1 VNRSDILLVAIA
13 FLAFLA
19 IGLTAGL
26 MGVAWPSMRDA
37 FGVGDAAFG
46 TLSLITTTGV
56 LIVTLNSGRLIARL
70 GTGPLLASSCLV
82 GALGFLGYTLAPSWP
97 VLVAVGLVASLGTAA
112 IAPGLN
118 IYFAVHQSTG
128 RITWLNACFGLGATI
143 SPIVLTAILSAGRS
157 WRWGYAMAAA
167 AYVLLAAVFGL
178 TRKHWLQSAPPTTD
192 EESLGEGKGRLDAAG
207 RRPRRTLA
215 LPVVWL
221 SLLLFFTFT
230 GMEASTAQWTY
241 TLFTEG
247 RGIAPAVAG
256 AWASAFWA
264 SVTVGRILTGAVVN
278 RHNASAL
285 VRACMAG
292 AVVGAAA
299 IWLGAPGWGTPT
311 LGFAGVILT
320 GLGLSPHFPVLTSTT
335 PQRLGAARAADAIG
349 YQMAAVRLGLAAVPA
364 LAGVLVERVGAGSV
378 GPYLFAVAVGM
389 VALNE
394 AVERAAGRQ

>member
-1 VNRSDILLVAIA
+1 MSQSDRLLVVIA
-13 FLAFLA
+13 FLGMFT

-26 MGVAWPSMRDA
+26 MGVAWPSMRDT
-37 FGVGDAAFG
+37 FGVGDDAYGA
-46 TLSLITTTGV
+46 LSLIATAGA
-56 LIVTLNSGRLIARL
+56 LAVTFNSGRLIARI
-70 GTGPLLASSCLV
+70 GTGPLLAISGLV

-97 VLVAVGLVASLGTAA
+97 VLVALGLAASLGTAA

-118 IYFAVHQSTG
+118 TYFAVHQSAG

-143 SPIVLTAILSAGRS
+143 SPVFLTAILNAGRS
-157 WRWGYAMAAA
+157 WRWGYALAAV
-167 AYVLLAAVFGL
+167 AYVLLAAVFAL
-178 TRKHWLQSAPPTTD
+178 TRRRWPQPEATDKGEKGATIVSPPAT
-192 EESLGEGKGRLDAAG
+192 SRH
-207 RRPRRTLA
+207 TLA
-215 LPVVWL
+215 LPAVWL

-264 SVTVGRILTGAVVN
+264 SVTVGRITIGAVVD
-278 RHNASAL
+278 RRNAGAL

-299 IWLGAPGWGTPT
+299 IWLGAPPW
-311 LGFAGVILT
+311 LGFAGVALT
-320 GLGLSPHFPVLTSTT
+320 GLGLSPLFPVLTSTT

-364 LAGVLVERVGAGSV
+364 LAGVLSERVGVGSI
-378 GPYLFAVAVGM
+378 GPFLFVTAVAM

-394 AVERAAGRQ
+394 GVGRMTANGWASG